1 MYPQDT
7 LSALTVF
14 LYILIISISYKL
26 WRHDMKRDMD
36 KIIFESRVEIDE
48 VTDALTTFLK
58 EHPNAKGRNTLER
71 LSDLLDAM
79 YMEW

>member
-1 MYPQDT
+1 
-7 LSALTVF
+7 
-14 LYILIISISYKL
+14 
-26 WRHDMKRDMD
+26 MKRDMD